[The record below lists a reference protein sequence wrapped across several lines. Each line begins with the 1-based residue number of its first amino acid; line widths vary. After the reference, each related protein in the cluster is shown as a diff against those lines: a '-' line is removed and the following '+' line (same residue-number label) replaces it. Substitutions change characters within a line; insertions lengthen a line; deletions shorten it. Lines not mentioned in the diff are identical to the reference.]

1 VNDVELHMYVVYMI
15 NKMALNYF
23 IEN

>member
-1 VNDVELHMYVVYMI
+1 VNDIGLHMYVVYVI
-15 NKMALNYF
+15 NKMVLNYF